1 METETIVYI
10 LLALV
15 FIYFYMLTTKEKFT
29 KEQFTKENF
38 TKNQFTTECGR
49 NDIDHQFYDYNVNT
63 VNRQIRPY

>member
-29 KEQFTKENF
+29 KEQFT
-38 TKNQFTTECGR
+38 TECGR